1 MRTLLTT
8 MTVSMAAGG
17 FVPVHEHLVVSVKN
31 VSDRERD
38 AQSGGECQQWMH
50 LEGTHEDLVFRNE
63 PAEAWHSHRGRTAN
77 YKCNARKRN
86 HLGQP
91 AQFVQL
97 SRVGAVV

>member
-1 MRTLLTT
+1 MRSALIT
-8 MTVSMAAGG
+8 MTVSMSAGG
-17 FVPVHEHLVVSVKN
+17 FVPVHEHLVVRIEN
-31 VSDRERD
+31 VSDGEGD
-38 AQSGGECQQWMH
+38 AQPGGECQQRMH

-77 YKCNARKRN
+77 YKCNARKGN

-97 SRVGAVV
+97 SR